1 MRRFQDWRSWD
12 VAAGGHDAT
21 VPGSFRRPILGR
33 RVANSGV
40 DGFTPLR
47 FVGNHTN
54 PLRLREGFEE

>member
-12 VAAGGHDAT
+12 VAAGGLDAA
-21 VPGSFRRPILGR
+21 VPGSFIRAIRGR

-47 FVGNHTN
+47 FVVSTA
-54 PLRLREGFEE
+54 RGF